1 MITIGKTYFDF
12 RAQDETFVRALY
24 GQWDDFCRVSFE
36 EVADEVLSAFDLP
49 EQALVV
55 EKLDLDLGTLS
66 EAEFYSAFPRRL
78 AEKLT
83 EAFQAYLAKPENR
96 SAERHSS
103 PLYHTKGT
111 FFYLL
116 HGRDNEELPD
126 QPLPFLARLRQALK
140 RTPDELRYFLLREG
154 HRENLRRRLVWQAD
168 DPLLEGLVL
177 LTEQHDPQFVVDYS
191 RFLIASHPRLHR
203 PGIDSK
209 GYRDT
214 VWFLILTYLWCESK
228 GYNSKKQLVR
238 RTIEQLAAHYN
249 IKPTALLALL
259 TAGVEELTEGKAV
272 VHELLLLLY
281 DLQGHAA
288 SVAAPPP
295 DVQPEGLPPSLT
307 PVVKD
312 RLLGLFPDRGQA
324 LPLAEADSLPGSLWE
339 TRVRKELAQLA
350 SCRRFIRGMQEQ
362 EIYMLAEIA
371 LPRDSQTVIA
381 YARALDEEKDKGML
395 EGKAGSDFRLVKWEF
410 LFHVS
415 LRAPAGAL
423 DRRYLVEGVL
433 QQLAAHYNL
442 SYASLL
448 AFFLRSQEELPLW
461 LQDVLSELYLSLLET
476 HLPALLRQKEAVG
489 ASSVRASEQERLRR
503 LLVHPASCRKLLA
516 QLGKQEIIRVA
527 EILFPAESPFIIAYS
542 EALDRAEQRGMLEG
556 KAGSNFE
563 RVKWE
568 FIFLVSLYSSFN
580 KRVFV
585 LAVLRQLAAH
595 YGLEVN
601 ELLKFFYRE
610 LQQEERY
617 LAPDVAAI
625 LAALWQEVEQRR
637 LQPDSRLA
645 ALLKE
650 LPPLFGSEEAIKE
663 AAGKGLQTAALTGD
677 SGVSL
682 VLRLL
687 PFYRLRSVEAFF
699 RRNAA
704 TIKTLLATPTEGR
717 LQLLR
722 RMTLAPGML
731 AFLRQVYATDPEFL
745 AAIAMTLPDNR
756 AFSLFSAL
764 SGTQEE
770 TEQLIRYLLEEE
782 TESLRLHWHTHPDD
796 QKRFAE
802 LLVRCAP
809 VVQWSWI
816 SRMGT
821 VAVRK
826 VADEVLLLEKRL
838 PFRLDKKL
846 LAAVLIRFT
855 TTAWGNASLPRLFAE
870 LYNEVFRSLDEGRR
884 RQLAEV
890 AQEYAPWFPGLKEA
904 LGKVRYLPAGA
915 MGKVSDK
922 RQASTAEAKESR
934 KKDFLIPVKNAG
946 LVLVTPWLPLLFGRL
961 GLTEENKFRDDEA
974 RIRAIFLLQLL
985 YLPDPSAEHEE
996 HELYL
1001 NKLLTGCPDDMPL
1014 PRSVACGAEEQKTLW
1029 SMVEAILR
1037 QWKPAMSAGGFCG
1050 SFICRAGYLQEEEKN
1065 WQLRVVPRAYDVLLE
1080 SFPAPI
1086 NIIKTPWME
1095 KHLAVTWKGTG

>member
-12 RAQDETFVRALY
+12 RAQDETFVRSLY

-55 EKLDLDLGTLS
+55 EKLDLDLGTLN

-78 AEKLT
+78 AEKLA
-83 EAFQAYLAKPENR
+83 EAFKAYLAKPENR
-96 SAERHSS
+96 ASEQHSS
-103 PLYHTKGT
+103 YVYHTEGT
-111 FFYLL
+111 FHYLL
-116 HGRDNEELPD
+116 HGHDNEDLPA
-126 QPLPFLARLRQALK
+126 QLLPLPTRLRQALK
-140 RTPDELRYFLLREG
+140 TTPDELRYFLLREG

-168 DPLLEGLVL
+168 DLLLEGLVL
-177 LTEQHDPQFVVDYS
+177 LTEQHDPQFVVAYS

-203 PGIDSK
+203 PGIDGK

-228 GYNSKKQLVR
+228 GYNSKKHLVR

-249 IKPTALLALL
+249 IQPAELLALL
-259 TAGVEELTEGKAV
+259 TAGVEELTEGKVV

-281 DLQGHAA
+281 DLQGQAT

-324 LPLAEADSLPGSLWE
+324 LPQAEADSLPGSLWE
-339 TRVRKELAQLA
+339 ARMRKELAQLA
-350 SCRRFIRGMQEQ
+350 SCRRFVRGMQEQ
-362 EIYMLAEIA
+362 EIYMLVEIA
-371 LPRDSQTVIA
+371 LPKDSKTVIS
-381 YARALDEEKDKGML
+381 YARALDDEKEKGML

-423 DRRYLVEGVL
+423 DRKYLVEGVL

-442 SYASLL
+442 PYASLL
-448 AFFLRSQEELPLW
+448 AFFLRSGDELPLW
-461 LQDVLSELYLSLLET
+461 LQDVLSLLYLARLET
-476 HLPALLRQKEAVG
+476 HLPALLREKEAVG
-489 ASSVRASEQERLRR
+489 ASSVRTSEQERLRM
-503 LLVHPASCRKLLA
+503 LLVQPASCRKLLA
-516 QLGKQEIIRVA
+516 RLGKQEIIRIA
-527 EILFPAESPFIIAYS
+527 EILFPAESPFIVAYS
-542 EALDRAEQRGMLEG
+542 EALDKAEQRGMLEG
-556 KAGSNFE
+556 KAGSNFQQ
-563 RVKWE
+563 VKWE
-568 FIFLVSLYSSFN
+568 FIFLVSLHSSFN

-595 YGLEVN
+595 YGLEVS
-601 ELLKFFYRE
+601 ELLKFFYSE
-610 LQQEERY
+610 LQQEKHY
-617 LAPDVAAI
+617 LAPDIAAV
-625 LAALWQEVEQRR
+625 LVALWQEMEQRR

-645 ALLKE
+645 AFLKE
-650 LPPLFGSEEAIKE
+650 LPPLPGSEEAIKE
-663 AAGKGLQTAALTGD
+663 AAGKGLRASALTGD
-677 SGVSL
+677 AGVSL

-687 PFYRLRSVEAFF
+687 PFYRLRSVDVFF

-704 TIKTLLATPTEGR
+704 TIKTLLMESAEGWR
-717 LQLLR
+717 QLLMR
-722 RMTLAPGML
+722 TTLAPGML
-731 AFLRQVYATDPEFL
+731 AFLQQVYATDPDFL
-745 AAIAMTLPDNR
+745 ATMVLTIPSNR
-756 AFSLFSAL
+756 SFSLFSAL

-770 TEQLIRYLLEEE
+770 TEQLIRYLLDEE

-802 LLVRCAP
+802 LLSRSAP
-809 VVQWSWI
+809 AVQWNWI

-821 VAVRK
+821 VPVRK
-826 VADEVLLLEKRL
+826 AADEVLLLEKRL
-838 PFRLDKKL
+838 PFRLDRKL

-855 TTAWGNASLPRLFAE
+855 TNAYSNVSLSRLFAE
-870 LYNEVFRSLDEGRR
+870 LYNEVFRSLNDDRR
-884 RQLAEV
+884 RQLVEV
-890 AQEYAPWFPGLKEA
+890 AQDYPQWFPGLKEA
-904 LGKVRYLPAGA
+904 LRKVRYLPASAEGD
-915 MGKVSDK
+915 VSAR
-922 RQASTAEAKESR
+922 RQASTVEARGGKG
-934 KKDFLIPVKNAG
+934 KDFLLAVKNAG
-946 LVLVTPWLPLLFGRL
+946 LVLVSPWLPMLFGRL
-961 GLTEENKFRDDEA
+961 GLTEDKRFRDDEA
-974 RIRAIFLLQLL
+974 RIKAVFLLQLL
-985 YLPDPSAEHEE
+985 YLPDTSAEHEE

-1001 NKLLTGCPDDMPL
+1001 NKLLTGCPHDMPL
-1014 PRSVACGAEEQKTLW
+1014 PRSVACSAMEQETLW
-1029 SMVEAILR
+1029 SMVEGIVSN
-1037 QWKPAMSAGGFCG
+1037 WKPAMSAAGFCG
-1050 SFICRAGYLQEEEKN
+1050 SFVCRTGYLQEGDRN

-1095 KHLAVTWKGTG
+1095 RHLAVTWK